1 MFLMPFSAKQL
12 ILINIKRNFQK
23 LAELKIF
30 SFCEGVL
37 FVVSSPLE
45 SQENLLEKLLLI
57 FSANVLD

>member
-23 LAELKIF
+23 LAESRIF

-37 FVVSSPLE
+37 FVFFSPLE

-57 FSANVLD
+57 FSANALD